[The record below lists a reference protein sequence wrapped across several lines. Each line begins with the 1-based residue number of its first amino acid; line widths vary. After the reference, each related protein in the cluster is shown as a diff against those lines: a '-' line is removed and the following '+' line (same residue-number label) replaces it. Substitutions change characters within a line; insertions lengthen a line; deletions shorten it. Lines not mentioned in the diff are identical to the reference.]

1 MFFEQM
7 HPTWQLALAD
17 ARDQLLI
24 LEMKLISGQD
34 YAPIDQRVMRAFQNS
49 MDDVKVLLVGQDP
62 YPTRGHAVGL
72 SFAVEMGTEPLPRSL
87 QNILTELKADLGKSV
102 SADGD
107 LSRWVP
113 EGVMLLNR
121 HLTVPIGK
129 AGGHIDLGWG
139 SFTDKAVA
147 ALAERLG
154 EKLVVIL
161 WGKEAQ
167 ALESLLGS
175 AQIIKSAH
183 PSPLS
188 ARRGFFGSKPFSKA
202 NDALRKVGRLP
213 IDWSC

>member
-1 MFFEQM
+1 
-7 HPTWQLALAD
+7 
-17 ARDQLLI
+17 
-24 LEMKLISGQD
+24 
-34 YAPIDQRVMRAFQNS
+34 
-49 MDDVKVLLVGQDP
+49 
-62 YPTRGHAVGL
+62 
-72 SFAVEMGTEPLPRSL
+72 
-87 QNILTELKADLGKSV
+87 
-102 SADGD
+102 
-107 LSRWVP
+107 
-113 EGVMLLNR
+113 MLLNR

-129 AGGHIDLGWG
+129 AGGHLDLGWG
-139 SFTDKAVA
+139 AFTDKAVA

-202 NDALRKVGRLP
+202 NVALRKVGRQP

>member
-17 ARDQLLI
+17 ARDQLLL

-62 YPTRGHAVGL
+62 YPTSGHAIGL
-72 SFAVEMGTEPLPRSL
+72 SFAVEVGTEPLPRSL
-87 QNILTELKADLGKSV
+87 QNILTELKADLGQTV

-129 AGGHIDLGWG
+129 AGGHSDLGWG
-139 SFTDKAVA
+139 AFTEKAVA
-147 ALAERLG
+147 ALANRLG